1 MEPRSEST
9 GVPNGEP
16 GLWAEAWT
24 SLRLGGKYKYPTHID
39 CFENMILQLS
49 GDKTVRLLPP
59 SSVSRIRPDPLS
71 EHWPT
76 GPHDDI
82 EDEYREHG
90 LEVVLS
96 PGDQLFV
103 SLMWFHSISAGE
115 GSTTANCCYYSPSH

>member
-1 MEPRSEST
+1 
-9 GVPNGEP
+9 
-16 GLWAEAWT
+16 
-24 SLRLGGKYKYPTHID
+24 
-39 CFENMILQLS
+39 MILQLS

-96 PGDQLFV
+96 LGDQLFV
-103 SLMWFHSISAGE
+103 PLMWFHSVDAPGWSV
-115 GSTTANCCYYSPSH
+115 TANRYFALGGGGDDARAWREHVQWKKHYRWREYELLERERLC